1 MIIKMINVTE
11 DVCLLV
17 NWNHDISL
25 NVENS
30 EQHLLLQDPY
40 DSIWL
45 KIIAFFSYFIGFIA
59 SSIML
64 AFINYE
70 KGHHGNFRTVINQ
83 LLSNFYI
90 MVSFKCHYLICRV
103 RWHPSFSYIWYLIC
117 FQGIFYAIVIFGL
130 NVLRVLCGPLPI
142 FLCDIAGFLNGYAIL
157 FAVITIAMCTF
168 TKFMFVCIW
177 KRMKQM
183 DDNIVVRIATIQAIV
198 MSLLFNTAT
207 WLQLQGQPFVFPVRF
222 IYSCFACFFLKG
234 SLLDSTKLQC
244 LKDFIQLITI
254 CFRSVVEFSWS
265 QMSLNKDFLY
275 LNSFIFPASSL

>member
-1 MIIKMINVTE
+1 MT
-11 DVCLLV
+11 
-17 NWNHDISL
+17 S
-25 NVENS
+25 
-30 EQHLLLQDPY
+30 
-40 DSIWL
+40 
-45 KIIAFFSYFIGFIA
+45 
-59 SSIML
+59 
-64 AFINYE
+64 
-70 KGHHGNFRTVINQ
+70 Q
-83 LLSNFYI
+83 LFL
-90 MVSFKCHYLICRV
+90 YLI
-103 RWHPSFSYIWYLIC
+103 SNT

-183 DDNIVVRIATIQAIV
+183 DDNIIVRIATIQAIV

-222 IYSCFACFFLKG
+222 IYLCFACFLLKG
-234 SLLDSTKLQC
+234 SLKY
-244 LKDFIQLITI
+244 FIQLITI

-265 QMSLNKDFLY
+265 QMSLNKDFQY
-275 LNSFIFPASSL
+275 LNSFIFPAFSL

>member
-1 MIIKMINVTE
+1 MINVTE

-83 LLSNFYI
+83 LLTNLYA
-90 MVSFKCHYLICRV
+90 MVSYKGVFTNCVYKT
-103 RWHPSFSYIWYLIC
+103 RWVGGPKMYT
-117 FQGIFYAIVIFGL
+117 IVNNYRL
-130 NVLRVLCGPLPI
+130 EHVN
-142 FLCDIAGFLNGYAIL
+142 AGG
-157 FAVITIAMCTF
+157 
-168 TKFMFVCIW
+168 
-177 KRMKQM
+177 
-183 DDNIVVRIATIQAIV
+183 
-198 MSLLFNTAT
+198 
-207 WLQLQGQPFVFPVRF
+207 
-222 IYSCFACFFLKG
+222 
-234 SLLDSTKLQC
+234 
-244 LKDFIQLITI
+244 
-254 CFRSVVEFSWS
+254 
-265 QMSLNKDFLY
+265 
-275 LNSFIFPASSL
+275 